1 MSSTPTMQADAPSA
15 LPRAVERTPKGAP
28 CKPATTGKVGPLHFS
43 SPGLCWSPH
52 LISRLK
58 GFRSGCRTMQTRSDI
73 EIWLV
78 DLEKSAEA
86 LEMLEG
92 DARRLAADEYDRI
105 NAIND
110 LRERRHR
117 LAAYTALRVVLER
130 IAGPGVR
137 GLPYVR
143 RPGGKPRLDLGGA
156 EFSLSHV
163 DGLALIGVSSAL
175 PLGVDLERMRPV
187 KMAARRLAEISAI
200 GAGLSDKP
208 LPRFGHRTH
217 FPPGLGTIGGV
228 CQGAGPRPCANACR
242 CRRARQGKT
251 PVFPCRTGSQGAK
264 GRS

>member
-1 MSSTPTMQADAPSA
+1 
-15 LPRAVERTPKGAP
+15 
-28 CKPATTGKVGPLHFS
+28 
-43 SPGLCWSPH
+43 
-52 LISRLK
+52 
-58 GFRSGCRTMQTRSDI
+58 MQTRSDI

-86 LEMLEG
+86 LEKLEG
-92 DARRLAADEYDRI
+92 DARRLAADEYGRI

-137 GLPYVR
+137 GLPYVH
-143 RPGGKPRLDLGGA
+143 RPGEKPRLDLGGA

-187 KMAARRLAEISAI
+187 KMAARRLVEISAI
-200 GAGLSDKP
+200 GAGLSDRP
-208 LPRFGHRTH
+208 LPALGTERTFLQAWVRLEAFAKARGRGLAQTLADVGVRGRERRLFSPADLEIRARRLAHDAGITVHDVKLSPTLHGAVGAPRGVRPTRARAFPTDHAGILSVLANTRLGHR
-217 FPPGLGTIGGV
+217 
-228 CQGAGPRPCANACR
+228 QG
-242 CRRARQGKT
+242 RA
-251 PVFPCRTGSQGAK
+251 S
-264 GRS
+264 